1 MHEDMTTK
9 LLTQATESITKL
21 HEIVNRMDERLNS
34 LKASQEDIDKNII
47 EINRAYNETVQRL
60 ASLESM
66 AESNKEN
73 WQKTNEYEKEFS
85 SIDKRLSVVETSTD
99 KSQDR
104 WNKIISFVIQ
114 LAWVVLAA
122 WLLTKLNLQ
131 APAVP

>member
-1 MHEDMTTK
+1 
-9 LLTQATESITKL
+9 
-21 HEIVNRMDERLNS
+21 MDERLNS